1 MRKSLRFIPIA
12 GLALLAAGGCSDFL
26 TCGECANDPNRPTV
40 ATNTQLFVGIQSNI
54 MSLYGSDMARISG
67 IFAQQFSGG
76 LQQYLALETTYEV
89 NESTTNGFHSGIY
102 TGGGLVDV
110 RKLQDGAKATG
121 DSLML
126 GIARVQEAMLIG
138 TAADLFGDIV
148 YSEALKGTPN
158 PVLDQQLAVYDAL
171 QVLLTNAIT
180 ALSATS
186 APGNAGPGDADLS
199 YGGNAQSWIRLAHT
213 LKARYFLHTAEVR
226 GTPAYT
232 SAAAEAAL
240 GILSPADNFV
250 GVFSG
255 AAGERNFYYE
265 FTLGSA
271 GRGGYLIPNENFVTM
286 LETRNDPRLTDYFNA
301 AQDDL
306 SDERLA
312 PDYTQTFIS
321 SIENRLAWAEAAYR
335 SGDLVTATTQLN
347 AARAQAG
354 LGAITPTG
362 VTLLTEILTEKY
374 IAEFQTLESWETYK
388 RTCWPNLDPTAANK
402 KIPAR
407 LPYDVNERQ
416 TNTNMPDLIAQP
428 NRNDNDPANQF
439 DPTGAV
445 CRGQ

>member
-40 ATNTQLFVGIQSNI
+40 ATNTQLFVGVQSNI
-54 MSLYGSDMARISG
+54 MSVYGSDMARISG

-89 NESTTNGFHSGIY
+89 NESTTNGFHTGMY

-110 RKLQDGAKATG
+110 RKLQDGAKQLG

-126 GIARVQEAMLIG
+126 GIARVQEAMLMG

-148 YSEALKGTPN
+148 YSNALTGEAN
-158 PVLDQQLAVYDAL
+158 PALDEQMAVYDAM
-171 QVLLTNAIT
+171 QVLLTQAIT
-180 ALSATS
+180 ALSATT

-199 YGGNAQSWIRLAHT
+199 YGGSATSWIRLAHT

-226 GTPAYT
+226 GAPAYA
-232 SAAAEAAL
+232 SAATEAAQ
-240 GILSPADNFV
+240 GILSAADNFV
-250 GVFSG
+250 GVYSG

-271 GRGGYLIPNENFVTM
+271 GRGGYLIPNQDFVDLLTVR
-286 LETRNDPRLTDYFNA
+286 TDPRLAEYFNA

-321 SIENRLAWAEAAYR
+321 SIENRLAWAEAAYQ
-335 SGDLVTATTQLN
+335 SGDMTTAQTQLN

-354 LGAITPTG
+354 LGPDPAAG

-374 IAEFQTLESWETYK
+374 IAEFQTLESWQTYK

-428 NRNDNDPANQF
+428 NRNDNDPANAT